1 MWDAPIGLV
10 DGGDATRQ
18 SIFQDAI
25 QYNAIPMQPMAQCN
39 TPHRSLQ
46 CNTLRYTTVR
56 FDPLCVNATLISQI
70 HTCGAILLPQW
81 QYKCNQ
87 I

>member
-46 CNTLRYTTVR
+46 CNTFRCSTVR

-81 QYKCNQ
+81 Q
-87 I
+87 

>member
-46 CNTLRYTTVR
+46 CNTLRCSTVR

-81 QYKCNQ
+81 QHKCNQ